1 MKISDFLPNK
11 FLRSGIGKNFIALS
25 FWQVTNYVAPLI
37 VMPYLIRTVG
47 TEKFGIISLIQ
58 AINYYFII
66 LVDYGFSALTVRE
79 ISIHRNDK
87 EKLAELFNR
96 TLFTKLIL
104 CIISFLL
111 LFLMVQAIPKFE
123 AYKMSY
129 LSGFLLVLG
138 QALFPIWFFQGIE
151 KMKFTT
157 YLNVF
162 SKLMYVICIFTFIT
176 EPSYYSW
183 VLPIQGITVIVA
195 GIAGIIGIC
204 SHFQIRIRMPGLN
217 SMKWELK
224 RGWPIFISN
233 ISVTFYN
240 SSLYLIVGFSVSEKL
255 LGMYSIAEKLSQVL
269 RQVVTVFSQAV
280 YPQVCL
286 LTSQGHHLV
295 RALWRNFV
303 PPFAFAFFLLCLAV
317 TVLAPYIV
325 LMMAGESSEI
335 TVDLLRILIW
345 VPFIVFFNVPFF
357 QTLLAYNFNKD
368 VMRVLVAC
376 SIVSVVMGYILVVRF
391 SIYGASYTLIM
402 TEALIVVSLGLLL
415 ERKSG
420 HTILTS

>member
-1 MKISDFLPNK
+1 
-11 FLRSGIGKNFIALS
+11 
-25 FWQVTNYVAPLI
+25 
-37 VMPYLIRTVG
+37 MPYLIRTVG
-47 TEKFGIISLIQ
+47 TEKFGIIALIQ

-66 LVDYGFSALTVRE
+66 LVDYGFSVLTVRE
-79 ISIHRNDK
+79 ISIHRDDK
-87 EKLAELFNR
+87 TKLGELFNR

-111 LFLMVQAIPKFE
+111 LFLIVQAIPKFE
-123 AYKMSY
+123 AYKVSY

-162 SKLMYVICIFTFIT
+162 SKLMYVICIFIFIQ
-176 EPSYYSW
+176 EPEYYSW
-183 VLPIQGITVIVA
+183 VLPIQGIAVV
-195 GIAGIIGIC
+195 IAGIIGIVGIC
-204 SHFQIRIRMPGLN
+204 IHFQIKIRMPALKTIL
-217 SMKWELK
+217 SELK
-224 RGWPIFISN
+224 KGWPIFISN

-295 RALWRNFV
+295 RALWRNLVLPFV
-303 PPFAFAFFLLCLAV
+303 FFFFLICLAV
-317 TVLAPYIV
+317 TILAPYIV
-325 LMMAGESSEI
+325 LIMAGEASEI

-357 QTLLAYNFNKD
+357 QTLLAYNFNKE

-376 SIVSVVMGYILVVRF
+376 SMVSVMMGYVLVVGF
-391 SIYGASYTLIM
+391 SVYGASYTLVI
-402 TEALIVVSLGLLL
+402 TEILIVVSLATLL
-415 ERKSG
+415 ERKNGYS
-420 HTILTS
+420 ILTS